1 MDAKSFFDTSEERKQ
16 VYLLLVHLK
25 DQKQDDIDFTD
36 TGKEITVVYQDPL
49 LKNDDIYIVHFFIIV
64 R

>member
-49 LKNDDIYIVHFFIIV
+49 LKNDDIYSPIFTLL

>member
-36 TGKEITVVYQDPL
+36 TGGKYSCL
-49 LKNDDIYIVHFFIIV
+49 SRSFAKK

>member
-36 TGKEITVVYQDPL
+36 TGKEITVVYHDPL
-49 LKNDDIYIVHFFIIV
+49 LKNDDIYSPIFTLL

>member
-36 TGKEITVVYQDPL
+36 TGKVQLSITIL
-49 LKNDDIYIVHFFIIV
+49 C
-64 R
+64 